1 MFIDCVNISNKI
13 DRRFWT
19 KIKLFVLML
28 IRRVRKNYENEV
40 LSFSMPIYYFVA
52 RRPDYHLVCRVAVVV
67 VVTNKPAKISTY

>member
-1 MFIDCVNISNKI
+1 
-13 DRRFWT
+13 
-19 KIKLFVLML
+19 ML

-67 VVTNKPAKISTY
+67 VVTNKPAKISTYWWETFNAKFDEYFFVIIIIITFF